1 VESLP
6 VQLATASGT
15 FDIRS
20 YLLTLSR
27 RRWVVIGTLLLVFGA
42 VALYT
47 LRERKVYEATTSL
60 IIDTS
65 QPQFLDGQVKE
76 VLETGS
82 GAYWSSRE
90 YAETQQKVILS
101 RAVATRVVEKL
112 GLQQDASFL
121 GLARLPDDPSA
132 RSALLVTFDAAEILQ
147 NRIAVTPI
155 RDSRL
160 VKIIVQDGSPQR
172 AALLAN
178 EIAAAY
184 LEENLALKL
193 RTTESA
199 ARWLEDRKDELDA
212 RSKSSELAVYD
223 FQKKQDMLTATDKDR
238 ANMVSQRL
246 TTFNAAL
253 TEVRTRIASLRA
265 RSDAIKKLRNGSAVD
280 QEGLWAGVLGGP
292 GGQLIEQLR
301 LRYILDKAE
310 CASLTERYLP
320 DHPKAATCNDRL
332 ASTRQD
338 LSKAIANIAQSA
350 DEELYEA
357 QLKERNLASL
367 LDDAKAEAFEVNR
380 KQIEF
385 DQLRRE
391 ADNDQ
396 RLFDLVQKR
405 LKDIELSGLLRTSNA
420 RVLDPA
426 RPQMV
431 PIRPKVTR
439 SLFYGLAF
447 GLFAGIALA
456 LLLDQLDTS
465 VRTQGD
471 VEQRLGVPFL
481 GFLPRIPSEGEK
493 LLVDRDLYVLHH
505 PKSSVAEA
513 CRALRTNLLFMTPDR
528 PFQTMLVTSS
538 APKEGKTTTVISLG
552 IAMAQS
558 GNRVLII
565 DTDMRRP
572 RIHRSFG
579 VASEIGLSS
588 VVVGETEL
596 AEAIKSTEVP
606 NLFVLPCGPIP
617 PNPAEMFHTKAFAA
631 VLEAAR
637 QAYDRVVLDSPP
649 VNAVADAVVLSTQV
663 DGVTLV
669 FKAGATNRSYA
680 QRAIRA
686 LLDVNARIFGAAMN
700 DIDSNDPRYGEY
712 YQHYRRYSHNYG
724 YGESPDGRPA

>member
-1 VESLP
+1 VESPP
-6 VQLATASGT
+6 VQLPLASGT
-15 FDIRS
+15 FDIKS

-27 RRWVVIGTLLLVFGA
+27 RRWVVLGTLVVVFGA

-47 LRERKVYEATTSL
+47 LRQRKVYEATTSL

-76 VLETGS
+76 VLETGA

-90 YAETQQKVILS
+90 YSETQLKVILS
-101 RAVATRVVEKL
+101 RAVASRVVEKL

-121 GLARLPDDPSA
+121 GLAKLPDDPSA
-132 RSALLVTFDAAEILQ
+132 RMALLNRFDAADILQ
-147 NRIAVTPI
+147 NRITVTPI

-160 VKIIVQDGSPQR
+160 VKILVQDESPQR
-172 AALLAN
+172 AAVLAN

-199 ARWLEDRKDELDA
+199 ARWLEERKDELEG
-212 RSKSSELAVYD
+212 RSKTSELAVYD
-223 FQKKQDMLTATDKDR
+223 FQKKQDMLTASDKDR
-238 ANMVSQRL
+238 ANMVSQHL

-253 TEVRTRIASLRA
+253 TDVRTRIAGFKA
-265 RSDAIKKLRNGSAVD
+265 RSDAIKKLRSGATDD
-280 QEGLWAGVLGGP
+280 QPGLWADALGGP
-292 GGQLIEQLR
+292 DGQLIQL
-301 LRYILDKAE
+301 LRIRYLNDKAE
-310 CASLTERYLP
+310 CAALSERYLSG
-320 DHPKAATCNDRL
+320 HPKSGTCNDRL

-338 LSKAIANIAQSA
+338 LAKAVESIALTA
-350 DEELYEA
+350 DGELYEA

-367 LDDAKAEAFEVNR
+367 LEEAKAEAFEVNR

-420 RVLDPA
+420 RVLDSA

-465 VRTQGD
+465 VRTQVD

-513 CRALRTNLLFMTPDR
+513 CRALRTNLLFMTPDQ
-528 PFQTMLVTSS
+528 PFKTMLVTSS
-538 APKEGKTTTVISLG
+538 APREGKTTTVISLG

-558 GNRVLII
+558 GNRVLIL

-572 RIHRSFG
+572 RIHKAFG
-579 VASEIGLSS
+579 VAGEIGLSS
-588 VVVGETEL
+588 VVVGDTEM
-596 AEAIKSTEVP
+596 AGAIKSTEVP

-617 PNPAEMFHTKAFAA
+617 PNPAEMFHTKAFAS

-637 QAYDRVVLDSPP
+637 QGYDRVLLDSPP

-669 FKAGATNRSYA
+669 FKAGATNRTYA

-686 LLDVNARIFGAAMN
+686 LRDVNARLFGAAMN
-700 DIDSNDPRYGEY
+700 DIDSNDPHYGDY
-712 YQHYRRYSHNYG
+712 YYAYRRYSHSHG